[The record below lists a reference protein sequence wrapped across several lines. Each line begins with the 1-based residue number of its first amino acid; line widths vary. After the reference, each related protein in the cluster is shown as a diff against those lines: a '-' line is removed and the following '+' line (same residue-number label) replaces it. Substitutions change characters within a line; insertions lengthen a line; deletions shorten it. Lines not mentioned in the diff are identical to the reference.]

1 MLDKQRQSETN
12 ALDMMQNSSIVYHPE
27 SLFEMQI
34 MAIILL
40 WTFQNFILEA
50 LPTGKKDLEDS
61 GFMLQANI
69 IFWALIVEH
78 SCSLVISI
86 FRQWDIQEN
95 GKLDINGVP
104 RAKTESK
111 IEFVQIFFACLLT
124 GYTIKFLTGLDYQ
137 QRLTLG
143 FACTWMCVDC
153 GLVAFTR
160 IYIQNAMSLKKSGEI
175 TKNIYTL
182 YFLQQTL
189 MRQN

>member
-1 MLDKQRQSETN
+1 MLYPKHWSLTFEQRSSKYGNQRQS
-12 ALDMMQNSSIVYHPE
+12 H
-27 SLFEMQI
+27 
-34 MAIILL
+34 
-40 WTFQNFILEA
+40 
-50 LPTGKKDLEDS
+50 
-61 GFMLQANI
+61 
-69 IFWALIVEH
+69 
-78 SCSLVISI
+78 
-86 FRQWDIQEN
+86 
-95 GKLDINGVP
+95 
-104 RAKTESK
+104 
-111 IEFVQIFFACLLT
+111 CLTHAGLSFHR